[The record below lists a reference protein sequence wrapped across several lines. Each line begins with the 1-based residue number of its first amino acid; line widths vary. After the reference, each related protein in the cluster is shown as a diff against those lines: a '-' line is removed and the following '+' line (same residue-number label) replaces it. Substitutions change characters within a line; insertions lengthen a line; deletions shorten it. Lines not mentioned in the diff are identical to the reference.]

1 MPDVNFRYRVFDKE
15 MVTFIGRDLM
25 DLEENKK
32 VLLVVGMKQEL
43 DEGVCEK
50 NRSFSSRRDH
60 HFKKQ

>member
-1 MPDVNFRYRVFDKE
+1 MLDKE
-15 MVTFIGRDLM
+15 TVTFTGRDLM

-43 DEGVCEK
+43 DDGYMK
-50 NRSFSSRRDH
+50 KTRSFFSRRGY

>member
-1 MPDVNFRYRVFDKE
+1 

-32 VLLVVGMKQEL
+32 VLLVVGMEQEL

-50 NRSFSSRRDH
+50 N
-60 HFKKQ
+60 